1 MSRDEYLR
9 ILARE
14 LRKLPREEFDR
25 AMEYYTEYF
34 EEAGPE
40 NVEAVMADLGS
51 PVEVAREIIRD
62 TALKR
67 MDDPVKSM
75 KKGFSSIWIIILSIF
90 AAPIALPVAILLLA
104 VLLMLLAAGGMVLIG
119 MLMAGVG
126 GAASGIVT
134 VGAGVAM
141 LFQSVPSGIAIIGLG
156 MLSAGLGILATMAM
170 GFIVKWIF
178 RGLRA
183 IFRRILR
190 GRKRK

>member
-90 AAPIALPVAILLLA
+90 AAPIALPMAILLLA
-104 VLLMLLAAGGMVLIG
+104 VLLMLLAAGVMVLIG

-156 MLSAGLGILATMAM
+156 MLLAGLGILATMAM

-190 GRKRK
+190 GRKKK

>member
-90 AAPIALPVAILLLA
+90 AAPIALPMAILLRA
-104 VLLMLLAAGGMVLIG
+104 VLLMLLAAGGMVRIG

-134 VGAGVAM
+134 GGAGVAM

-156 MLSAGLGILATMAM
+156 MLLAGLGILATMAM

-190 GRKRK
+190 GRKKK